1 MKQILLIGGPTAVG
15 KTDFALELSK
25 KIKMEII
32 SADSVQVY
40 KQLNK
45 ATSKP
50 TEIEQKQC
58 PHHLVDIADIN
69 ENYNA
74 YNFVVDARK
83 VIDQIISRGNLPVVV
98 GGTGLYMECLLYGY
112 SFDKQKPDE
121 KKAEYDYR
129 LIVLNQ
135 DRKILYDKINKRV
148 DFMIKNG
155 LINEV
160 KSLIKNGITE
170 ENQCM
175 QAIGYKEIYSYILGK
190 TNLDVALNQFKQR
203 TRNYAKRQITWF
215 KHMDRAEW
223 VDVDF
228 ECEQKLKD
236 LIEFYTKY
244 KK

>member
-15 KTDFALELSK
+15 KSDFALELSK

-50 TEIEQKQC
+50 TDDEKKQC
-58 PHHLVDIADIN
+58 PHHLIDIADIN
-69 ENYNA
+69 EKYNA
-74 YNFVVDARK
+74 YNFVVDAK
-83 VIDQIISRGNLPVVV
+83 KKINEIIGRGKLPVIV

-112 SFDKQKPDE
+112 SFDKQKPDN
-121 KKAEYDYR
+121 KKSEYDYR

-135 DRKILYDKINKRV
+135 DRKKLYEKINKRV
-148 DFMIKNG
+148 DLMMQNG
-155 LINEV
+155 LVDEV
-160 KSLIKNGITE
+160 KSLIKNGVTE

-190 TNLDVALNQFKQR
+190 MNIEDALNQFKQR

-223 VDVDF
+223 VDIDS
-228 ECEQKLKD
+228 EKTKILKE
-236 LIEFYTKY
+236 LLEYYIKY
-244 KK
+244 RI